1 MSDKPATTGEGSLQR
16 GLASVWERMA
26 PLSIGAVASSAA
38 IIAASA
44 VMRRALGPRARVL
57 GWVGTIV
64 VIPLGAW
71 LLTRRG
77 ERGMTDAGADAADL
91 PRQTEE
97 RQLENPES

>member
-1 MSDKPATTGEGSLQR
+1 MTDEPAATGESSLQR
-16 GLASVWERMA
+16 GLESVWERMA

-38 IIAASA
+38 IIAVSG

-77 ERGMTDAGADAADL
+77 ERMMTDVGDAADL

-97 RQLENPES
+97 RQLEKPES